1 MSGNNRVVRLSRVCL
16 LAHLSMNVGTKSILF
31 GVHAFWWH
39 PFTVALAWRRLYGKW
54 PGRYEWCA
62 IFCHDLGYWGCPN
75 MDGKEGRQHPLKS
88 AAIAFQVAKWVS
100 RFYWWNV
107 WKRCPQ
113 GCAESVGLDT
123 AFKVR
128 HHSREMVKKD
138 NEIFTTNFQPS
149 RLCWADKFCCFY
161 DPTWFY
167 LLRAHL
173 SGEIYEFRANAAG
186 HIPDTFSF
194 ADWYRWYRLKILW
207 LPEIQSLL
215 ARSRRSCIFP
225 F

>member
-1 MSGNNRVVRLSRVCL
+1 
-16 LAHLSMNVGTKSILF
+16 MNVGTKSILF

-39 PFTVALAWRRLYGKW
+39 PFTVALAWRRLYQKW
-54 PGRYEWCA
+54 PTWYEWVC

-75 MDGKEGRQHPLKS
+75 MDGAEGRKHPVIG
-88 AAIAFQVAKWVS
+88 ARIASKIVGFFAPRRAEWAYVS
-100 RFYWWNV
+100 TI
-107 WKRCPQ
+107 
-113 GCAESVGLDT
+113 S
-123 AFKVR
+123 
-128 HHSREMVKKD
+128 HSREYARL
-138 NEIFTTNFQPS
+138 FQYTPS

-173 SGEIYEFRANAAG
+173 SGEIYEFRANASE
-186 HIPDTFSF
+186 HIPAEFTFRE
-194 ADWYRWYRLKILW
+194 WYRWYRLKVLW

-215 ARSRRSCIFP
+215 ASRRRSCLFP